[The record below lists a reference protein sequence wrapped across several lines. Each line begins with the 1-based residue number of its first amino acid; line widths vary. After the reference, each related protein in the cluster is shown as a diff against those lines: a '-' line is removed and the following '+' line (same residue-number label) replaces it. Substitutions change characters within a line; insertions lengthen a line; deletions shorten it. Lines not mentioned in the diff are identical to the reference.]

1 MKKFRV
7 SVVHLLVSVFGLLIT
22 LGFCALAYIAI
33 EESRNTLMEQL
44 TNFAESTMA
53 SISERLVERLTP
65 VQEQLRYL
73 SSGGTVDVIA
83 EGDYKRLG
91 QTLDG
96 ALAATPQV
104 LGLGF
109 IGIKGDMTYVNRDSR
124 SVMIGDWRQ
133 RSMPQIKRFLSH
145 EPGQLVWLDPQWSE
159 TLGRSIMP
167 ALMPV
172 KKGDRFLGLI
182 IAVIAIE
189 DLSAFLVELQSEFDG
204 LPFVLYNSKTALAY
218 PRLEQHFT
226 LPSGPERP
234 LPLLAELDDPVLAAY
249 GAGEQEAFDLID
261 SPKMN
266 SERVTVDGIRY
277 VLLTKTL
284 SEGALPSWTIGTY
297 YSWDIVSERS
307 SRFYILLGAS
317 TVLLLLMLLGAI
329 WLSKRISNA
338 VNRIVHAFD
347 TFSRSDLSEV
357 PTLEGSSIVELD
369 RVASAFNLMVSS
381 LKDFQFVKSMFVRY
395 VPDTVAKRLLKGRGV
410 LEPQEVEATV
420 LFCDLQGFTQLAQQ
434 VRPAEI
440 VEILNSYFNMVAECL
455 EEEGG
460 VITQFQGDAVLAIF
474 NVPLPLEQHERRAIR
489 ASRQIIRRIERDTFA
504 GRKLQC
510 RIGIC
515 TGPMV
520 AGVVGASDRANY
532 TVHGDTVNLAAR
544 LEQVNK
550 VYGTRILIDEST
562 AKGAEPGT
570 VRLVAET
577 LIRGREGRIKV
588 FTPGVP
594 SVEAVGGFLRENC

>member
-1 MKKFRV
+1 MKQLRV
-7 SVVHLLVSVFGLLIT
+7 SVAHLLVSVFGLLII

-33 EESRNTLMEQL
+33 KESRNTTMEQL
-44 TNFAESTMA
+44 TNFAESIMT
-53 SISERLVERLTP
+53 SISERLVERITP

-73 SSGGTVDVIA
+73 SSGSTVDVIA

-109 IGIKGDMTYVNRDSR
+109 IGVRGDMTYVNRDER

-145 EPGQLVWLDPQWSE
+145 EPGSLVWLDPQWSE
-159 TLGRSIMP
+159 ALGRSIMP

-172 KKGDRFLGLI
+172 KDGERFLGLI

-204 LPFVLYNSKTALAY
+204 VPFVLFNTQTALAY
-218 PRLEQHFT
+218 PRLEEHYE
-226 LPSGPERP
+226 LPSGPGRP
-234 LPLLAELDDPVLAAY
+234 LPLLAELDDRVLEAY
-249 GAGEQEAFDLID
+249 GAGEQKAFNLID
-261 SPKMN
+261 SPHMN
-266 SERVTVDGIRY
+266 SEQVSLDDGRY

-284 SEGALPSWTIGTY
+284 SEGALPSWIIGTY
-297 YSWDIVSERS
+297 YSWDIISERT
-307 SRFYILLGAS
+307 SRVYIILGAS
-317 TVLLLLMLLGAI
+317 MVVLLLMLLGAI
-329 WLSKRISNA
+329 WLSRRISNA
-338 VNRIVHAFD
+338 VNRIVQAFD
-347 TFSRSDLSEV
+347 TFAHSDLSEV
-357 PTLEGSSIVELD
+357 PRLQGSSITELN
-369 RVASAFNLMVSS
+369 RVAMAFNLMVSS
-381 LKDFQFVKSMFVRY
+381 LRDFQCVKSMFVRY
-395 VPDTVAKRLLKGRGV
+395 VPDPVAQNLLKGRGV

-434 VRPAEI
+434 IQPADI
-440 VEILNSYFNMVAECL
+440 VDVLNSYFTMVAECL

-489 ASRQIIRRIERDTFA
+489 AARKIVERIDQNTYA

-515 TGPMV
+515 TGPLI
-520 AGVVGASDRANY
+520 AGVVGARDRVNY

-544 LEQVNK
+544 LEQINK

-562 AKGAEPGT
+562 AKGAEPNS

-594 SVEAVGGFLRENC
+594 VIEAVGGFVRENS